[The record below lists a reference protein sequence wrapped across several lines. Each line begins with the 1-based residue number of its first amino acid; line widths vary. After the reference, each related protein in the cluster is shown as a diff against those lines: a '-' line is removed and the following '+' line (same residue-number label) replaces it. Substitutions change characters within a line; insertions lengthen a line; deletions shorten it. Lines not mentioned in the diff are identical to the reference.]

1 MVSASYQLFM
11 PTKVQ
16 CGSGLSQKTGEII
29 KPFVKN
35 NVLLVTDK
43 GVRAANLLVGIEKS
57 LKDSNL
63 DYEIFDEV
71 EPNPSAE
78 VVHKGVDFLNNNLCD
93 VVLAVGGGSSIDTAK
108 GIAAMAN
115 NDGNILDYEGV
126 GVIPN
131 PTLPLLP
138 FTLSSLLLKT

>member
-78 VVHKGVDFLNNNLCD
+78 VVH
-93 VVLAVGGGSSIDTAK
+93 SSIDTAK